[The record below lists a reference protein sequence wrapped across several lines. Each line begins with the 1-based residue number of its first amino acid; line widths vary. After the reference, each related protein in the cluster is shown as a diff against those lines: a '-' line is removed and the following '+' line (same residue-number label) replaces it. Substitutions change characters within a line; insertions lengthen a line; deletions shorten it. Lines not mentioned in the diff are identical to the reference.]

1 MFLSYYVVYKSKGG
15 KLLALG
21 NKDIMASN
29 IKYYMSKYDI
39 DRNKL
44 CADLDL
50 KYMTVSDWI
59 NAKSYPRIDK
69 IEMLANYFGVKKS
82 DLVEQ
87 KADHNNNLPS
97 KGVQIPVLGDVAA
110 GIPIEAIEDI
120 IDYEEIDEDLASKGE
135 FFGLRIKGNSM
146 SPRIQSGDV
155 VIVRVQ
161 SDAESG
167 DIVIAKVNGDDAC
180 CKRLQKHD
188 EGINLISLNPEYE
201 PMFFSKKDIA
211 DIPVHIIG
219 KVVELRGKF

>member
-1 MFLSYYVVYKSKGG
+1 M
-15 KLLALG
+15 ALG

-120 IDYEEIDEDLASKGE
+120 IDYEEIDEELASKGE

-146 SPRIQSGDV
+146 APRIQSGDV

-180 CKRLQKHD
+180 CKRLLKHAD
-188 EGINLISLNPEYE
+188 GITLLSFNQDYE
-201 PMFFSKKDIA
+201 PLSFNKQDIVSL
-211 DIPVHIIG
+211 PVSIIG

>member
-15 KLLALG
+15 KPLALG

-44 CADLDL
+44 CADLGL

-87 KADHNNNLPS
+87 KADQNDTQPS
-97 KGVQIPVLGDVAA
+97 KAVKIPVLGDVAA

-120 IDYEEIDEDLASKGE
+120 IDYEEIDEDLARRGE

-146 SPRIQSGDV
+146 SPRIQNGDV

-161 SDAESG
+161 PDADSG

-180 CKRLQKHD
+180 CKKLLKHND
-188 EGINLISLNPEYE
+188 GITLLSFNQDYE
-201 PMFFSKKDIA
+201 PLSFNKQDIVSL
-211 DIPVHIIG
+211 PVSIIG

>member
-1 MFLSYYVVYKSKGG
+1 M
-15 KLLALG
+15 ALG

-87 KADHNNNLPS
+87 KADYNNNLPS

-120 IDYEEIDEDLASKGE
+120 IDYEEIDEDLARRGE

-146 SPRIQSGDV
+146 SPRIQNGDV

-161 SDAESG
+161 PDADSG

-180 CKRLQKHD
+180 CKKLLKHND
-188 EGINLISLNPEYE
+188 GITLLSFNQDYE
-201 PMFFSKKDIA
+201 PLSFNKQDIVSL
-211 DIPVHIIG
+211 PVSIIG